1 MWPSMVIPSP
11 CHHKMGFHITPSYKP
26 NRIPS
31 TSPIDKHKAK
41 ENITD
46 GSHRRLVKAE
56 NNLFKSSDHRISITS
71 QVSHG
76 DAILSIAGSIT
87 SIEELIVAVKY
98 LVRFAHLP
106 LCDTPELYV
115 VEAALEQLK
124 DRLINRIDEAGGT
137 DFIIHKN
144 LERTFP
150 DPNTPVSD
158 KEGDFIEECLEMVNQ
173 VKSVDKAIK
182 YVARLRKEV

>member
-1 MWPSMVIPSP
+1 
-11 CHHKMGFHITPSYKP
+11 MGFHLTPSYKP

-31 TSPIDKHKAK
+31 TSPIDKNKAK
-41 ENITD
+41 EDITD
-46 GSHRRLVKAE
+46 GSYRRLVKAE
-56 NNLFKSSDHRISITS
+56 DNLFKSSDHRISITS
-71 QVSHG
+71 QISHG

-87 SIEELIVAVKY
+87 SIEELIVTVKY

-124 DRLINRIDEAGGT
+124 DRLINRIDEVGGV

-150 DPNTPVSD
+150 NHDTPVSD
-158 KEGDFIEECLEMVNQ
+158 EEGDFTEECDEEGDFIEECLKVVNQ

-182 YVARLRKEV
+182 YVARMRKEV